1 MGVSFLIALDT
12 SLVSKIHAVE
22 KAALA
27 SGLVE
32 NPSELTA

>member
-1 MGVSFLIALDT
+1 M
-12 SLVSKIHAVE
+12 LVWLVRFNAIE